1 MLTVDDVWN
10 LIDERVRP
18 LAPQIMPLA
27 EASGLVL
34 ADPVLAAEDQPA
46 CDHSAMDGYAV
57 PENSQPG
64 VFRLVGNIT
73 PGMAPAQAPNAG
85 DALRVFTGSA
95 LPPGVKVVM
104 QEDVEI
110 DGEGVRIRTMERA
123 GHVRRRGDT
132 ARQGQVLLTEGTRLH
147 PAEMG
152 ILASNGIV
160 SPKVIPRPRI
170 AHLTTGSEVVPP
182 DAKPTEGQVRNS
194 NATLIRALAA
204 STGAEVV
211 AHCHCSEDLEAALT
225 ICKTEPFLTADVLIV
240 SGGASVGDH
249 DHTAALLEKLG
260 FEWLCRKVA
269 LRPGKPL
276 LLGIREGRIA
286 FGLPGN
292 PVSHFA
298 TFHLFVRR
306 ALARL
311 ANKPVAPLAIG
322 KLHDPENIL
331 ELGKLETWWPAVWS
345 LRGIVSE
352 ISPMPWLHSG
362 HLSALAGANA
372 LLRVPPDGRS
382 LAFLPCGEPVILPE

>member
-18 LAPQIMPLA
+18 LGHKIMPLA
-27 EASGLVL
+27 EAVDLVL
-34 ADPVLAAEDQPA
+34 ADPLLATEDQPA
-46 CDHSAMDGYAV
+46 SDHSAMDGYAV

-64 VFRLVGNIT
+64 GFRLVGTTT
-73 PGMAPAQAPNAG
+73 PGMPSAPAPNAG
-85 DALRVFTGSA
+85 EALRIFTGSA

-110 DGEGVRIRTMERA
+110 DGEGVRIRTMGRA
-123 GHVRRRGDT
+123 GHVRRRGAT
-132 ARQGQVLLTEGTRLH
+132 ARRGQVLLPEGTRLH

-152 ILASNGIV
+152 LLASNGIV
-160 SPKVIPRPRI
+160 SPKVFPRPRI
-170 AHLTTGSEVVPP
+170 AHLTTGSEIVPP
-182 DAKPTEGQVRNS
+182 DAKPEEGEVRNA
-194 NATLIRALAA
+194 NATLIAALAA
-204 STGAEVV
+204 SAGAEVV
-211 AHCHCSEDLEAALT
+211 AHSHCSEALEAALT
-225 ICKTEPFLTADVLIV
+225 ICTTRPFLKADVLIV
-240 SGGASVGDH
+240 SGGVSVGDH
-249 DHTAALLEKLG
+249 DHTAALFEKLG

-276 LLGIREGRIA
+276 LVGVREGQVA

-298 TFHLFVRR
+298 TFHVFVRR

-311 ANKPVAPLAIG
+311 ANQPVAPLAVG
-322 KLHDPENIL
+322 RLQDPENIL

-345 LRGIVSE
+345 LRAGMAE
-352 ISPMPWLHSG
+352 ISPRPWLHSG

-372 LLRVPPDGRS
+372 LLRVPSDGHS
-382 LAFLPCGEPVILPE
+382 PAFLPCGEPVILPE

>member
-1 MLTVDDVWN
+1 MLTVDEVWKV
-10 LIDERVRP
+10 IDDRVRP
-18 LAPQIMPLA
+18 LTPITIPLSDCA
-27 EASGLVL
+27 DLTLAS
-34 ADPVLAAEDQPA
+34 PVHASEDLPA

-57 PENSQPG
+57 SEDARPG
-64 VFRLVGNIT
+64 QFRVVGNMT
-73 PGMAPAQAPNAG
+73 PGMAPALTPKSG
-85 DALRVFTGSA
+85 EALRIFTGSA

-104 QEDVEI
+104 QEDVEA
-110 DGEGVRIRTMERA
+110 EGASIRILSMERA
-123 GHVRRRGDT
+123 GHVRRRGVI
-132 ARQGQVLLTEGTRLH
+132 AKQGSVLLPEGTLLH

-152 ILASNGIV
+152 ILASNGTV
-160 SPKVIPRPRI
+160 TPKVVPRPRI

-182 DAKPTEGQVRNS
+182 DATPAPGQIRNA
-194 NATLIRALAA
+194 NATLIQSLASSA
-204 STGAEVV
+204 GAEVIAH
-211 AHCHCSEDLEAALT
+211 AHCDETLEAALA
-225 ICKTEPFLTADVLIV
+225 ICKTQPFLEADVLIV

-249 DHTAALLEKLG
+249 DNTAALFEKLG
-260 FEWLCRKVA
+260 FNWLCRKVA

-276 LLGIREGRIA
+276 LIGIREDQLA

-311 ANKPVAPLAIG
+311 MNRPVSPLAVG
-322 KLHDPENIL
+322 RLHDPEKIL
-331 ELGKLETWWPAVWS
+331 ETGNLETWWPAVWR
-345 LRGIVSE
+345 LRTGVAE
-352 ISPMPWLHSG
+352 ISPKPWLHSG